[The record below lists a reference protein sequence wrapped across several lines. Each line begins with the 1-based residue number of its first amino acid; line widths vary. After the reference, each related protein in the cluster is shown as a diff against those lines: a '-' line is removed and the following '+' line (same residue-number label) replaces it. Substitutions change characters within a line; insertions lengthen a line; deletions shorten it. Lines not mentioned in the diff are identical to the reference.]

1 MITTVAL
8 FYTLDTARVNAKT
21 LYCLAQGKHPR
32 SYDSFKFGWD
42 LMLSLVRPF
51 AELRSRNGLQHPI
64 QVKMDIL
71 LGKPTLEVEEAEPPA
86 KQRKRCHIHC
96 EIVKSAEERR
106 NAPKSTKTCG
116 ECGKNVCGKCFKLVC
131 VKCSREQKDV

>member
-1 MITTVAL
+1 MMTTLRPLPGITKDDEKDIPASYKLYDFTQGGTDIVDQLNDFYSTRSQSLRWVNVAL

-71 LGKPTLEVEEAEPPA
+71 LGND
-86 KQRKRCHIHC
+86 RGGR
-96 EIVKSAEERR
+96 S
-106 NAPKSTKTCG
+106 
-116 ECGKNVCGKCFKLVC
+116 
-131 VKCSREQKDV
+131 